1 MKLESIDLIYF
12 AIFDF
17 QKIYRKL
24 LENQGQQLVEILSN
38 LLNGMNK
45 ISNENQNLELIM
57 PSLEL
62 IDQILSQRDLQKY
75 DEAGSMNKED

>member
-1 MKLESIDLIYF
+1 
-12 AIFDF
+12 
-17 QKIYRKL
+17 
-24 LENQGQQLVEILSN
+24 
-38 LLNGMNK
+38 MNK

-75 DEAGSMNKED
+75 DEAGSMNKEDQNGSMAFFKESIRSYNKLYVEMSRKLIEDGFNQDGEFDV